1 MQYWQL
7 LKKSELSPNF
17 TIDDIR
23 KLRDYNSLRH
33 INMTAN
39 EINEDSRQ
47 NVELF
52 HERMAKL
59 KNKQLVQ
66 AKI

>member
-1 MQYWQL
+1 ME
-7 LKKSELSPNF
+7 KPELSCDF

-33 INMTAN
+33 INMTAD
-39 EINEDSRQ
+39 EINDDSRQ

-52 HERMAKL
+52 HMRMAEL

-66 AKI
+66 V

>member
-1 MQYWQL
+1 ME
-7 LKKSELSPNF
+7 KPELSPNF

-33 INMTAN
+33 INMTAD
-39 EINEDSRQ
+39 EINEDSRHSM
-47 NVELF
+47 ELF
-52 HERMAKL
+52 HKRMAEL

-66 AKI
+66 V